1 MAREEYHL
9 DYTADAINDA
19 IGAVI
24 EKESTWD
31 AKLGANAR
39 AKSTSA
45 IPFAQVDSTSTS
57 TAFTATIQGITAYE
71 DGLCVMLKNGVV
83 TSAANFTININ
94 GLGAKKCYTNL
105 AAATLESTKFNIN
118 YTMLFVYDS
127 TRVSGGAWV
136 IYNGYDSN
144 TNTIGYQL
152 RTNSTTKK
160 TLDACRYYKIFFTSA
175 NGQSWVPSSSNTVND
190 ATKQKVVN
198 QRPIDPFGPIV
209 YTSANTNYAANAN
222 IAATTIW
229 QQYNITLGHAFN
241 WTNAALT
248 LTSGAPVFVKC
259 APQSDGS
266 AIIDSTTPIVQS
278 LPSSEDGK
286 IYIFLGV
293 ASSAT
298 AMELWMTHPVY
309 YYKDGAIR
317 LWTNAPTSSSGG
329 GGIPHLACNSSN
341 PITDSTL
348 VSRFTQML
356 DEASNNGYQSV
367 SPFAW
372 FTFSR
377 WSGSGWTN
385 VTSAV
390 CQSGGVQFDPP
401 SGDWYLQLNGNQLEL
416 IYND

>member
-1 MAREEYHL
+1 MAEYHL
-9 DYTADAINDA
+9 SYTAEAIDDA

-31 AKLGANAR
+31 SKLDATAR

-45 IPFAQVDSTSTS
+45 IPFAAVDSTSTS
-57 TAFTATIQGITAYE
+57 TAFTATIPGITAYE

-83 TSAANFTININ
+83 TSASNFTVNIN
-94 GLGAKKCYTNL
+94 GLGAKKVYTNL
-105 AAATLESTKFNIN
+105 AAATLESTKFNAN

-136 IYNGYDSN
+136 LYNGYDSN

-152 RTNSTTKK
+152 RSNHTTRK

-175 NGQSWVPSSSNTVND
+175 DGQAWVPSSANTVND
-190 ATKQKVVN
+190 ATKSKVVN

-229 QQYNITLGHAFN
+229 QQYNVTLGHAFN
-241 WTNAALT
+241 WTNSALT
-248 LTSGAPVFVKC
+248 LTSGAPVYVKC
-259 APQSDGS
+259 APQSNGS
-266 AIIDSTTPIVQS
+266 AIMDSTTPIVQS
-278 LPSSEDGK
+278 LPSTEDGK

-293 ASSAT
+293 ASAAT
-298 AMELWMTHPVY
+298 TMELWPTHPVY
-309 YYKDGAIR
+309 YFKDGAIR
-317 LWTNAPTSSSGG
+317 IWTNAPASSGG
-329 GGIPHLACNSSN
+329 GGIPHIACDGN
-341 PITDSTL
+341 PITDSAIVT
-348 VSRFTQML
+348 RFTQML
-356 DEASNNGYQSV
+356 DEASNNGYSTV

-377 WSGSGWTN
+377 YNGSGWVN

-390 CQSGGVQFDPP
+390 CQSGGVRFDPP
-401 SGDWYLQLNGNQLEL
+401 GGDWVLQLNGNQLEL
-416 IYND
+416 IYDD

>member
-1 MAREEYHL
+1 MAREEYKL

-31 AKLGANAR
+31 AKLNQNAR

-83 TSAANFTININ
+83 TSAANFTVNIN

-105 AAATLESTKFNIN
+105 AADTLESTKFNIN

-209 YTSANTNYAANAN
+209 YTSANTNYAANSN
-222 IAATTIW
+222 IAAATIW

-317 LWTNAPTSSSGG
+317 LWTNAPTSSSSGG
-329 GGIPHLACNSSN
+329 GGGVLPLVHNGST
-341 PITDSTL
+341 ITDAAIIAQWQAMMTDAQ
-348 VSRFTQML
+348 T
-356 DEASNNGYQSV
+356 NGLSSV
-367 SPFAW
+367 SPFKY
-372 FTFSR
+372 FVFSR
-377 WSGSGWTN
+377 GNGMTWYQMTE
-385 VTSAV
+385 
-390 CQSGGVQFDPP
+390 GVIESTTRVRF
-401 SGDWYLQLNGNQLEL
+401 GDWVWEYSNGGIDL
-416 IYND
+416 IYDD